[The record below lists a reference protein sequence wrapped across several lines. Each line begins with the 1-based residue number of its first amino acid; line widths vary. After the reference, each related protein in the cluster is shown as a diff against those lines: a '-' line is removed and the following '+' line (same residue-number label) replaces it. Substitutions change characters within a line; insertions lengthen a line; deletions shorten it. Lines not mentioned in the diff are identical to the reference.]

1 MKFSVAHE
9 LCNLTF
15 NVLVFLTY
23 HKIAAIKALLLL
35 CVRALK
41 TSNTLLLWLAAE

>member
-1 MKFSVAHE
+1 MKFSEAYE

-23 HKIAAIKALLLL
+23 HKIAAIKNLVVIM
-35 CVRALK
+35 CQGFK
-41 TSNTLLLWLAAE
+41 NSDT